1 MAKFIN
7 EWEYLI
13 HLLNCVLK
21 KEQPGELPESLSF
34 DRLFSL
40 ADSHSVANMAY
51 YGVEK
56 LSVKPSEELR
66 RKWAEVRDK
75 ALSKD
80 IIQEMELEMLTS
92 AFTQAQIPFITLKGT
107 ELKKLYPQSDFR
119 TMSDIDIY
127 IDDNN
132 ADGAKKAMLSIGYEI
147 NSMEQ
152 GVHDVYYKKPVMN
165 VEVHRDLFGNE
176 GEEFSPIFENIWE
189 MAEKV
194 KGTRH
199 NLSAESSF
207 MYIMAHGIK
216 HYNQGGTGLRSFMDI
231 HIFLKHHNIDTEKLY
246 PVFEKVGAGEEYRI
260 FLDLAAMWF
269 GEKEFN
275 PEMRKAESY
284 VISSGTYG
292 NFENMVTR
300 EMEGQNKAGYLLKKI
315 FPSLKYMR
323 EQYPVLRRVPVL
335 LPFCWVVRWIK
346 AVTVNR
352 KHTAVKFRTFKK
364 N

>member
-13 HLLNCVLK
+13 HLLNAVLN
-21 KEQPGELPESLSF
+21 KEQPEELPEELDF
-34 DRLFSL
+34 GKLFTVS
-40 ADSHSVANMAY
+40 DSHSVANMAY

-56 LSVKPSEELR
+56 LAVKPQGELLK
-66 RKWAEVRDK
+66 KWAEVRDK

-80 IIQEMELEMLTS
+80 IIQEMELEQLTS
-92 AFTQAQIPFITLKGT
+92 AFTQAGVKFITLKGT
-107 ELKKLYPQSDFR
+107 VLKKLYPQSDYR
-119 TMSDIDIY
+119 TMSDIDIF
-127 IDDNN
+127 INNDD
-132 ADGAKKAMLSIGYEI
+132 ADKAKKAMLSLGYEV
-147 NSMEQ
+147 NSLEQ

-176 GEEFSPIFENIWE
+176 GEEFSPLFEKIWD
-189 MAEKV
+189 MAENV
-194 KGTRH
+194 KGKRY
-199 NLSAESSF
+199 NLNVESCF

-216 HYNQGGTGLRSFMDI
+216 HYNLGGTGLRSFMDI
-231 HIFLKHHNIDTEKLY
+231 YIFLKHYETDTEKIY
-246 PVFEKVGAGEEYRI
+246 SAFEKAGAGKEYRI

-269 GEKEFN
+269 GGKPFTPECRKEEAF
-275 PEMRKAESY
+275 

-300 EMEGQNKAGYLLKKI
+300 EMEGQSKGNYLFKKL
-315 FPSLKYMR
+315 FPGIKFMR

-346 AVTVNR
+346 ALTVDR
-352 KHTAVKFRTFKK
+352 KSTAVKFRTFKD